1 MSQSRLAPSE
11 VRILEQSLSA
21 ALTSCSIRLR
31 EGEHQYGLAQTIAES
46 QLKLRFL
53 DTKGIITHLY
63 GDEKTSD
70 IQLVRKIQT
79 ILKKMEKSNIVRIL
93 PKKRPWDLQRY
104 GIVSFRFEDVEKN
117 HVILATDEQIKQA
130 QALLRDF
137 LADRAKTGARKTRGR
152 FITTMLALALTA
164 SYSAGVFATLRHTFD
179 FNILILSVSISTAL
193 ALALG
198 KMLAR
203 EW

>member
-31 EGEHQYGLAQTIAES
+31 EGEHQYGLAQTIAAS

-137 LADRAKTGARKTRGR
+137 LADRAKTGARKTRGI
-152 FITTMLALALTA
+152 FIITMLALALTA
-164 SYSAGVFATLRHTFD
+164 SYSVGVFATLRHTFD
-179 FNILILSVSISTAL
+179 FNILVLSVSISTVL